1 MSEAS
6 ALKRKTISGLFW
18 TFSDLIMNQG
28 IQVVIQVILARL
40 LLPED
45 FGLIGMITVVIAV
58 SISIMDSG
66 FANALIRE
74 KNVTQKDYSTVFY
87 FNLITS
93 IVLYI
98 IIFFSAPLISSF
110 FAEERLIKIL
120 RILALTLIINSFGL
134 VQRTMLTKKINFKTQ
149 TKISVIA
156 SVSSGII
163 GVIMAFIGFGVWSLV
178 IRTLLMDLVQ
188 SILLC
193 TYNKWIPSLEFDI
206 NSFKKFFRFGWK
218 LLVSGLINTLYNNV
232 YYLIIGKGFSALELG
247 YYTNASK
254 LKDTATQSITSAIQ
268 KVSYPVL
275 SNINTN
281 DAKLKSSY
289 KKILKNA
296 SFIIFPVIIGLA
308 SVANPLIKSLF
319 GAKWI
324 PSIIYFEILC
334 FEGMLYPIHA
344 INLNVLQVKG
354 RSDLFLKLEIIKKA
368 VSLIII
374 GIVVIFRLGIIYLL
388 WGAVLNSYIAYF
400 INTYYTK
407 NLINYP
413 VKEQLKD
420 IIPSFVI
427 SAVMGLIVYLSGMIL
442 HLNNI
447 IILIIQVTI
456 GIIIYV
462 LLNKI
467 IKSEELATITNL
479 LKNLLHR
486 SKYLVSKFNN

>member
-1 MSEAS
+1 MKRAS
-6 ALKRKTISGLFW
+6 MLKKKTISGLFW

-28 IQVVIQVILARL
+28 IQFIIQIILARL

-58 SISIMDSG
+58 SNSIIDSG

-74 KNVTQKDYSTVFY
+74 KYVTQKDYSTVFY
-87 FNLITS
+87 FNLIS
-93 IVLYI
+93 SFVIYI
-98 IIFFSAPLISSF
+98 ILFFLSPAISSF

-134 VQRTMLTKKINFKTQ
+134 VQRTMLTKNINFKTQ

-163 GVIMAFIGFGVWSLV
+163 GITIAFMGFGVWSLV
-178 IRTLLMDLVQ
+178 IRTLFMGLIQ

-193 TYNKWIPSLEFDI
+193 MYNKWVPSLEFDVH
-206 NSFKKFFRFGWK
+206 SFRKFFKFGWK

-275 SNINTN
+275 SNMNN
-281 DAKLKSSY
+281 NNAKLKYSY
-289 KKILKNA
+289 KKILKYA
-296 SFIIFPVIIGLA
+296 AFIIFPIIIGLA
-308 SVANPLIKSLF
+308 SVADPLIKTLF
-319 GAKWI
+319 GSKWI
-324 PSIIYFEILC
+324 SSIVYFEILC

-344 INLNVLQVKG
+344 INLNILQVKG
-354 RSDLFLKLEIIKKA
+354 RSDLFLKLEIIKKSI
-368 VSLIII
+368 SLIII
-374 GIVVIFRLGIIYLL
+374 AIVLIFRLGIIYLL
-388 WGAVLNSYIAYF
+388 WGMVLNSYISYF

-407 NLINYP
+407 ELINYP
-413 VKEQLKD
+413 IKEQLKD
-420 IIPSFVI
+420 IIPYFMNSI
-427 SAVMGLIVYLSGMIL
+427 VMGGIVYISRFIL
-442 HLNNI
+442 TLNNI
-447 IILIIQVTI
+447 NTIIIQSII
-456 GIIIYV
+456 GVIMYF
-462 LLNKI
+462 LLNKS
-467 IKSEELATITNL
+467 IKSEELDNVVNILKKL
-479 LKNLLHR
+479 LI
-486 SKYLVSKFNN
+486 KFKWNNCKGF

>member
-1 MSEAS
+1 MSES
-6 ALKRKTISGLFW
+6 SKLRRKTISGLFW

-28 IQVVIQVILARL
+28 IQFVIQIILARL

-58 SISIMDSG
+58 SNSILDSG

-93 IVLYI
+93 FIIYI
-98 IIFFSAPLISSF
+98 ILFLSAPAISRF
-110 FAEERLIKIL
+110 FVEERLIEIL
-120 RILALTLIINSFGL
+120 RILALTLIVNSFGL
-134 VQRTMLTKKINFKTQ
+134 VQRTMLTKKIDFKTQ
-149 TKISVIA
+149 TKISVTA
-156 SVSSGII
+156 SVLSGIV
-163 GVIMAFIGFGVWSLV
+163 GVIAAFVGSGVWSLV
-178 IRTLLMDLVQ
+178 IRTLLMSLIQ

-193 TYNKWIPSLEFDI
+193 IYNRWFPSLEFDI
-206 NSFKKFFRFGWK
+206 HSFKRFFKFGWK
-218 LLVSGLINTLYNNV
+218 LLISSLIDTLYKNL

-275 SNINTN
+275 SNINRN
-281 DAKLKSSY
+281 DAQLKSSY

-296 SFIIFPVIIGLA
+296 AFIIFPIIIGLA
-308 SVANPLIKSLF
+308 SVANPLIKLLF
-319 GAKWI
+319 GEKWI

-368 VSLIII
+368 ISLIII
-374 GIVVIFRLGIIYLL
+374 GIVLIFRVGIIYLL

-407 NLINYP
+407 DLINYP
-413 VKEQLKD
+413 IKEQLKD
-420 IIPSFVI
+420 IIPTFII
-427 SAVMGLIVYLSGMIL
+427 SGVMGLIVYFIGMIL
-442 HLNNI
+442 YLNNI
-447 IILIIQVTI
+447 IILVIQVAI
-456 GIIIYV
+456 GIIVYV
-462 LLNKI
+462 LLNRI
-467 IKSEELATITNL
+467 MKSEELATITNL
-479 LKNLLHR
+479 LKNLQHR
-486 SKYLVSKFNN
+486 SKIK

>member
-1 MSEAS
+1 MKDTNT
-6 ALKRKTISGLFW
+6 LKTKTISGLFW

-28 IQVVIQVILARL
+28 VQFVIQVILARL

-45 FGLIGMITVVIAV
+45 FGLIGMITVVISV
-58 SISIMDSG
+58 SNSIIDSG

-74 KNVTQKDYSTVFY
+74 KDVTQKDYSTVFY

-93 IVLYI
+93 FVLYI
-98 IIFFSAPLISSF
+98 ILFFSAPFISNF
-110 FAEERLIKIL
+110 FGEEKLVEIL
-120 RILALTLIINSFGL
+120 RILSLTLIVNSFGL
-134 VQRTMLTKKINFKTQ
+134 VQRTMLTKKIDFKTQ
-149 TKISVIA
+149 TKISVTA
-156 SVSSGII
+156 SILSGIV
-163 GVIMAFIGFGVWSLV
+163 GVIVAFIGFGVWSLV
-178 IRTLLMDLVQ
+178 IRTLLMSLIQ
-188 SILLC
+188 SILLYV
-193 TYNKWIPSLEFDI
+193 YNKWIPSLEFDI
-206 NSFKKFFRFGWK
+206 NSFKKFFKFGWK
-218 LLVSGLINTLYNNV
+218 LLVSGLINTLYNNL

-275 SNINTN
+275 SNINSD

-296 SFIIFPVIIGLA
+296 AFIIFPVIIGLA
-308 SVANPLIKSLF
+308 SVANPLIRSLF
-319 GAKWI
+319 GVKWI
-324 PSIIYFEILC
+324 NSIIYFEILC

-368 VSLIII
+368 ISLIII
-374 GIVVIFRLGIIYLL
+374 GIVLIFRLGIIYLL

-407 NLINYP
+407 DLINYP
-413 VKEQLKD
+413 IKEQLKD
-420 IIPSFVI
+420 IVPSFIISVI
-427 SAVMGLIVYLSGMIL
+427 MGLIVYWIGMTL
-442 HLNNI
+442 PMNNI
-447 IILIIQVTI
+447 IILIIQFIT
-456 GIIIYV
+456 GIIIYI

-467 IKSEELATITNL
+467 IKNEELINIEIL
-479 LKNLLHR
+479 LKKIL
-486 SKYLVSKFNN
+486 KDIKIK